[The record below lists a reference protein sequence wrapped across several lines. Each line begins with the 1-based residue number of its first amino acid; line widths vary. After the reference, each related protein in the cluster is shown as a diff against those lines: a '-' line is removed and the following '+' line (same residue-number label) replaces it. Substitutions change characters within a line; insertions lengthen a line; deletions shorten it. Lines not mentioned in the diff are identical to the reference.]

1 MNATSLNKILV
12 NLGMAV
18 LLLLVF
24 VANALAYDIR
34 GVWVGSAQ
42 GSIFGAKGSVNI
54 TSQKG
59 EEIAGIIE
67 GGNMFGSA
75 KFEIQGKIRGNYI
88 FGSRDGNSFE
98 GYIYP
103 DWSIRGVFKGID
115 GDTYQVVLRR
125 PYYYWGAPQQ
135 GWPYN

>member
-1 MNATSLNKILV
+1 MNLTSFEKILFNLFTAMAMVLIFAV
-12 NLGMAV
+12 NTM
-18 LLLLVF
+18 
-24 VANALAYDIR
+24 AYDIR

-59 EEIAGIIE
+59 EEISGVIE
-67 GGNMFGSA
+67 GGNVFGTA
-75 KFEIQGKIRGNYI
+75 KFEIEGRIRGNYI

-125 PYYYWGAPQQ
+125 PYYYWGMPQS